1 MTPPPPPPVAPEAVL
16 AMPPPPPPPPYNP
29 ELVPVPHQLRMIGS
43 DGSSYTV
50 QPSVLL
56 PQVLGTAVTSS
67 SASSAFVSGQSSV
80 AASVV
85 AASGSAPAPVVPD
98 LMDKLKS
105 IQIPSNLDLGEIL
118 KSVREKTQAQ
128 QPPQQ
133 AQVVDA
139 GGVSLQ
145 AKGKARSS
153 FLIEL

>member
-1 MTPPPPPPVAPEAVL
+1 M
-16 AMPPPPPPPPYNP
+16 PPPPPPPYNP

-67 SASSAFVSGQSSV
+67 SASSAFVSGQSPV

-85 AASGSAPAPVVPD
+85 AASGSAPTPVVPD

-139 GGVSLQ
+139 GGVGLQ